1 MNQEEPKRLLW
12 YRIKLIAL
20 IAVFLS
26 PFIGGWLALY
36 VFDIKPGSGNYGMLV
51 APVKKLD
58 WPLLETVDRSTT
70 RGRIWTQMDLPG
82 VQRRIL

>member
-12 YRIKLIAL
+12 YRIKLLAL

-36 VFDIKPGSGNYGMLV
+36 VFDIKPSSGNYGMLV

-58 WPLLETVDRSTT
+58 WPLLETLD
-70 RGRIWTQMDLPG
+70 G
-82 VQRRIL
+82 QRHEG